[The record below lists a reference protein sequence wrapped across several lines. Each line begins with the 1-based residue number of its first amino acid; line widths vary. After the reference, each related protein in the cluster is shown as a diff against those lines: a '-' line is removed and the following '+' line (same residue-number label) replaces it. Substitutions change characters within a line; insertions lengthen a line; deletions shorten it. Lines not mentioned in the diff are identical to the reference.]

1 MIPQHGRNG
10 GKPTRGKKKEKKSHL
25 QLFRIFK
32 GKSLLMKRST
42 SLPNN

>member
-1 MIPQHGRNG
+1 MGGMGENQKGGR
-10 GKPTRGKKKEKKSHL
+10 KKKKSPHL

>member
-1 MIPQHGRNG
+1 MGGMGKNQKG
-10 GKPTRGKKKEKKSHL
+10 GKRKPHL

-42 SLPNN
+42 SLPNK